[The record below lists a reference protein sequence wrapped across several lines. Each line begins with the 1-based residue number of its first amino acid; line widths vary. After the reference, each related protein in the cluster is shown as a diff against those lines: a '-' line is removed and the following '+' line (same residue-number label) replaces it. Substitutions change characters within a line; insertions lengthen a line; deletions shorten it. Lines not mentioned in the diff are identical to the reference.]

1 MELEY
6 KRNIRKLS
14 SGLGFYLF
22 ASISVMYFI
31 SFTFGIAAALL
42 NGSLESSPI
51 LLLDNIAS
59 IVSFFVVGLF
69 YCFISK
75 TSVNEILPIKK
86 VKLSTAVMAISIALA
101 VAFTADYL
109 TEIFLNGVS
118 LFGIQNNVE
127 MDYKVSD
134 PIGFALNIIAVAVIP
149 PITEEFAFRGIL
161 LQKLRKYGDGFAI
174 LVSSLLFG
182 LIHGNIVQIP
192 FAFVVGLAAAF
203 ITVKTSSLIPA
214 IITHFL
220 VNFSSVLVSILDEN
234 NFADKTVLY
243 GAYELFIVL
252 VIIIGIISSF
262 FLAKEKFFTLKKYTL
277 IPFKER
283 IKAVF
288 SSAGIIFTLILV
300 GIEVVFS
307 VLPNG
312 S

>member
-59 IVSFFVVGLF
+59 IVSFFVVGLI

-75 TSVNEILPIKK
+75 TSVNKILPIKK

-192 FAFVVGLAAAF
+192 FAFIVGLAAAF

-288 SSAGIIFTLILV
+288 SSAGIILTLILV